1 MKNSLTEKLHDF
13 LEILVTII
21 FDMLLV
27 IVSAFVVYLIRIIL
41 ERIFGTPID
50 DLDKTISI
58 VYYVSEIVIITV
70 GILYSVLDVALLMK
84 KIYFRITQRQNP

>member
-1 MKNSLTEKLHDF
+1 M
-13 LEILVTII
+13 
-21 FDMLLV
+21 
-27 IVSAFVVYLIRIIL
+27 RIGSVHFL

>member
-1 MKNSLTEKLHDF
+1 MKQRKREVVEKDKKKY
-13 LEILVTII
+13 
-21 FDMLLV
+21 
-27 IVSAFVVYLIRIIL
+27 VVDTYKCEGCAKKPRAICYFTF
-41 ERIFGTPID
+41 ETPID
-50 DLDKTISI
+50 DIDKTISI

>member
-27 IVSAFVVYLIRIIL
+27 IVSAFVVYLIIL

>member
-27 IVSAFVVYLIRIIL
+27 IVSAFVVSLIRIIL

>member
-27 IVSAFVVYLIRIIL
+27 IVSAFVVSLIRIIL

-70 GILYSVLDVALLMK
+70 GILYSVLDVALLTK